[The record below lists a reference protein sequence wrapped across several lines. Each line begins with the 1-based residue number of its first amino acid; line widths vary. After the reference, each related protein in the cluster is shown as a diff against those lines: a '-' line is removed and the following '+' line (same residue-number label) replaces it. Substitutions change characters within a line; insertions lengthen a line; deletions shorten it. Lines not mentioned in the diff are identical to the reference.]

1 MANST
6 ITSAAERPTLN
17 YRVVVGKNP
26 RDLSETI
33 LRGLIVNKERY
44 DTSRCLQFAMENGY
58 IHGGQFHSNLGVVNG
73 FLEGVQRLGMDGRD
87 IHLNGWLRIHPE
99 LTGAIDL
106 ETRMIGDGNEVHVCV
121 QALSGLRRKAA
132 EFNWACVDAT
142 GARANIQHIQS
153 VGGAKDKEIFSP
165 AKIAVGGTNLA
176 YNATTDKITAS
187 WQTTDAETGET
198 VDHSVELT
206 PESSGYSAMVLPFPE
221 GLASAPLG
229 TVVTFTFFLRQGNAS
244 ASVIP
249 ATARAKLIAAA

>member
-1 MANST
+1 MKNLT
-6 ITSAAERPTLN
+6 PDAEKATLS
-17 YRVVVGKNP
+17 YRVVVGWNQKEKKRN
-26 RDLSETI
+26 L
-33 LRGLIVNKERY
+33 LRPLIVNKDVY
-44 DTSRCLQFAMENGY
+44 DTQRCLHFAMDNKY
-58 IHGGQFHSNLGVVNG
+58 IDAGQFFANFGIVNG
-73 FLEGVQRLGMDGRD
+73 FLEAIQKLGTDGRD
-87 IHLNGWLRIHPE
+87 ILLNGWLRIHPE
-99 LTGAIDL
+99 LKGTIDP
-106 ETRMIGDGNEVHVCV
+106 ETRQLGPENEIHVCAQV
-121 QALSGLRRKAA
+121 QTNLRRKAS
-132 EFNWACVDAT
+132 EFNWTCIDDSGVRAT
-142 GARANIQHIQS
+142 VQHLQS

-206 PESSGYSAMVLPFPE
+206 PESSEYSAMVLPFPE

-249 ATARAKLIAAA
+249 ATARAKLVTAA